1 MPRMNVPN
9 QSVPANGT
17 TVNLLA
23 GLSYEFLGQDAHIV
37 LAAVSAAIGLNCTFL
52 VANGLTV
59 VDDTPFSNANRFPI
73 IPDDILFEDDVP
85 AGRLLLRVRNTT
97 GAAVV
102 LTGVI
107 VDVTFI

>member
-9 QSVPANGT
+9 QSIPANGT

-23 GLSYEFLGQDAHIV
+23 GLSYEFLGSPAHIV
-37 LAAVSAAIGLNCTFL
+37 LALAAAAVGLNATFL

-59 VDDTPFSNANRFPI
+59 VDDTPISDANRFPAL
-73 IPDDILFEDDVP
+73 PDDIHFEDNVP
-85 AGRLLLRVRNTT
+85 AGRMLLRVRNTT

-102 LTGVI
+102 FRGAV
-107 VDVTFI
+107 VDVTFL

>member
-9 QSVPANGT
+9 QSVAANVT

-23 GLSYEFLGQDAHIV
+23 GLSYEFLAQPAHVVI
-37 LAAVSAAIGLNCTFL
+37 AAVGATIGLNCTFL

-59 VDDTPFSNANRFPI
+59 VDDTPINDANVFPI
-73 IPDDILFEDDVP
+73 IPDHILFEDDVP
-85 AGRLLLRVRNTT
+85 PGRLLLRIRNTT

-102 LTGVI
+102 LRGII
-107 VDVTFI
+107 VDVTF

>member
-9 QSVPANGT
+9 QSIAANAT

-23 GLSYEFLGQDAHIV
+23 GLSYEFLPQDAHIV
-37 LAAVSAAIGLNCTFL
+37 LGMVAAAVGLQATFL

-59 VDDTPFSNANRFPI
+59 VDDTPMSNANRFPI
-73 IPDDILFEDDVP
+73 IPDDIMFEDDVP
-85 AGRLLLRVRNTT
+85 AGRLLLRIRNTT

-102 LTGVI
+102 FNGAI
-107 VDVTFI
+107 VDVSF

>member
-9 QSVPANGT
+9 QSVAANAT

-23 GLSYEFLGQDAHIV
+23 GLSYEFLGQPAHMV
-37 LAAVSAAIGLNCTFL
+37 LAAVGAAVGLNLTFL

-59 VDDTPFSNANRFPI
+59 VDDTPISDANRFPSL
-73 IPDDILFEDDVP
+73 PDDILYEDNVP

-97 GAAVV
+97 GAAII
-102 LTGVI
+102 LRGAI
-107 VDVTFI
+107 VDITF